1 MNQTG
6 KDFQEIMQKAS
17 LSSLAKISAFKLHKQ
32 TTPSRTSSQ
41 LKVKVKRSKFS
52 QSATLKSTYLTR

>member
-41 LKVKVKRSKFS
+41 LKVKVK
-52 QSATLKSTYLTR
+52 